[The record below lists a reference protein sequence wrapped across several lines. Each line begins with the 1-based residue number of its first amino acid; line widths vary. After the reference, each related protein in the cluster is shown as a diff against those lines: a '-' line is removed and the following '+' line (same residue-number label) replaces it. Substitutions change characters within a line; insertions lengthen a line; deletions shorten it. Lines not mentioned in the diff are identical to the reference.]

1 MYIHVALLDKFPQL
15 GKFGIGGLNLPWRPN
30 EEKLYP
36 DSSMP
41 KTLSHE
47 QKKRGHK
54 ISRDGQQRKTMAN
67 LNLSPNSIY
76 NPVNL

>member
-1 MYIHVALLDKFPQL
+1 MFYCYLLAYSKKTVFRIESIESSCIEVYIHVALLDKFPQL

-47 QKKRGHK
+47 QKKGDTK
-54 ISRDGQQRKTMAN
+54 
-67 LNLSPNSIY
+67 
-76 NPVNL
+76 